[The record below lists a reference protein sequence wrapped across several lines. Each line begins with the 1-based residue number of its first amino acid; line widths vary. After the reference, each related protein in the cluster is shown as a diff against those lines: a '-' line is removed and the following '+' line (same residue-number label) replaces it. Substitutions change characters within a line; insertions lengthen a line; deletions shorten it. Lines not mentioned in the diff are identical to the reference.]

1 MPISTP
7 NDAARARRHGAAV
20 AAQAGLAAPTRVK
33 YNPFQRNDRPQRTT
47 SARVTQDLVGY
58 LRDHGFDALVGLLGP
73 PTVHPARHDRAGS
86 DRSGRSLAAHVGG
99 VTDPEV
105 LLQMRWTIIQALFD
119 REWDVNYR
127 IPFERPRARV
137 LGGPVGAA
145 DVWNDIGLTDA
156 TVLQHAI
163 HNMSVWSDDLMPFID
178 AFLRRGAKVD
188 AHQRNRSE
196 QFQGGWPG
204 VFAPPIV
211 LALRPGPAYS
221 GMLMHPALPLLL
233 EYGADVNVRCSSV
246 AAQPNA
252 GSRFHRWTP
261 LMWAVWL
268 SEHYG
273 ADYRVARVLLD
284 AGADP
289 QLSDCDGSTPL
300 TLTLPSEG
308 YHQSLVKLLC
318 KQPTATLAPIP
329 PPQCEVLGL
338 NVETDANRQLR
349 RKGHARYLIHVLF
362 RFVNLRMGLRSR
374 SALRA
379 GCCTRASCWAPPGS
393 VVYLH
398 KGTENETR
406 WRSQR
411 AASATASWRPKPV
424 SV

>member
-1 MPISTP
+1 M
-7 NDAARARRHGAAV
+7 
-20 AAQAGLAAPTRVK
+20 
-33 YNPFQRNDRPQRTT
+33 
-47 SARVTQDLVGY
+47 TQDLAGY
-58 LRDHGFDALVGLLGP
+58 LRDNGFDALVGLLEGP
-73 PTVHPARHDRAGS
+73 RQFTQRGMTELAVLVLG
-86 DRSGRSLAAHVGG
+86 GSLAAHVGG
-99 VTDPEV
+99 VTHPEV

-119 REWDVNYR
+119 REWDVNYQ
-127 IPFERPRARV
+127 IPYRSPDDDF
-137 LGGPVGAA
+137 
-145 DVWNDIGLTDA
+145 GLTDA

-178 AFLRRGAKVD
+178 AFLRREANVD

-221 GMLMHPALPLLL
+221 RMLTHPALPLLL

-246 AAQPNA
+246 APQPNA

-268 SEHYG
+268 SELYG
-273 ADYRVARVLLD
+273 ADYRVARALLD

-300 TLTLPSEG
+300 TLTLPSED

-318 KQPTATLAPIP
+318 KQPTAALAPIP
-329 PPQCEVLGL
+329 PPECEVLGL

-349 RKGHARYLIHVLF
+349 RKGHTRYLIHVLF
-362 RFVNLRMGLRSR
+362 RFVNLRLRSR
-374 SALRA
+374 ERIARWLLYARE
-379 GCCTRASCWAPPGS
+379 RCWAPPGS
-393 VVYLH
+393 EVYLH
-398 KGTENETR
+398 KGTENETKVE
-406 WRSQR
+406 
-411 AASATASWRPKPV
+411 KPEGGKCYRKLAPEARERLKR
-424 SV
+424 